1 MIGMIL
7 FAALAAATP
16 AKSGCAGHWAVEL
29 DRDSFAN
36 NGAGR
41 TFSAARLAA
50 FRTQLEVRIK
60 SAIGGA
66 CKAGKVRPA
75 LAKSIRRVKVFSAS
89 GASEPH
95 LYRHP
100 GGGLALEW
108 VFAEENLAL
117 PPAKDI
123 VAGTACWTDPNGAA
137 CAAEGD

>member
-1 MIGMIL
+1 MIGLIL

-16 AKSGCAGHWAVEL
+16 TKAGCADHWAVTL

-41 TFSAARLAA
+41 SFSAARLAA
-50 FRTQLEVRIK
+50 FRSKLEGRIK
-60 SAIGGA
+60 SAVGAA
-66 CKAGKVRPA
+66 CKAGKVKPA
-75 LAKSIRRVKVFSAS
+75 LAKSVRRVKVFSAS

-95 LYRHP
+95 FYRHP
-100 GGGLALEW
+100 GGGLAFEW

-123 VAGTACWTDPNGAA
+123 VDGTACWTDRNGAA

>member
-16 AKSGCAGHWAVEL
+16 SGCAGHWAVEL
-29 DRDSFAN
+29 DRDSFAH

-41 TFSAARLAA
+41 SFSAARLAA
-50 FRTQLEVRIK
+50 FRSKLEGRLK
-60 SAIGGA
+60 SAIGAA
-66 CKAGKVRPA
+66 CKSGRVRPA
-75 LAKSIRRVKVFSAS
+75 MAKSVRRVRVFSAS

-100 GGGLALEW
+100 GGGLAFEW
-108 VFAEENLAL
+108 VFAEEDLAL
-117 PPAKDI
+117 PPAQDI